1 MGAASRQ
8 DTIGTDMIKEEEQA
22 IRVQGQSQALI
33 AATQSFID
41 QYVILSGEL
50 AVAKAKLAEFEKQPQ
65 KEDIINP

>member
-1 MGAASRQ
+1 MTDDQERQIRGAA
-8 DTIGTDMIKEEEQA
+8 QA
-22 IRVQGQSQALI
+22 HAVAGAM
-33 AATQSFID
+33 QSFID